1 VDEENQQLKL
11 RALMKHKEFLW
22 DCTQDGALTLEMQ
35 KQVKW
40 ALGHE

>member
-22 DCTQDGALTLEMQ
+22 DCTQDWSFDIGSAEAGEMGIGQ
-35 KQVKW
+35 
-40 ALGHE
+40 